1 MSDQWQY
8 HFMLSVVINLECFPI
23 LSIQSI
29 DFKHEINRF
38 FIFPK
43 NEETEF
49 MQKTLFKI
57 L

>member
-1 MSDQWQY
+1 
-8 HFMLSVVINLECFPI
+8 MLAVVINLECFPI
-23 LSIQSI
+23 LFIESI

-38 FIFPK
+38 LFFQK
-43 NEETEF
+43 KEETVF